1 MAFKQ
6 TPRYYKGLYAPL
18 NSSIIIIKQLFSAF
32 TNELRVLTII
42 FSFVFLQNCTKY
54 LVSCKA
60 AMCAF
65 LLEAWCCDC
74 FQRTTKYWRIK
85 TFRLSVVLA
94 VVFFFWKSTYR
105 VTSVRHRTYS
115 KRTLVFD
122 SFSRKWEISSVFF
135 FKNPSSALSRS
146 AVSISLSALL
156 IEKHSPFQFL
166 RLRQWKIKKGKGAGV
181 DPTVKARDSKDPSSA
196 ADFSSFPLQPSFLR
210 KSVYGHKP
218 KPKWEV
224 SWPFSRRWNGQVC
237 RQNWFFIICQI
248 VFNCFQHRSGKIK
261 GRKRDEK
268 AWIVTS
274 HLPDNRVF
282 SCIVYVQVL
291 LWK

>member
-105 VTSVRHRTYS
+105 DTPVTSVRHRTYS

-135 FKNPSSALSRS
+135 SKIPLLLCPEVPSPSAYQLFWLKNIL
-146 AVSISLSALL
+146 
-156 IEKHSPFQFL
+156 H
-166 RLRQWKIKKGKGAGV
+166 
-181 DPTVKARDSKDPSSA
+181 
-196 ADFSSFPLQPSFLR
+196 SSFW
-210 KSVYGHKP
+210 G
-218 KPKWEV
+218 
-224 SWPFSRRWNGQVC
+224 
-237 RQNWFFIICQI
+237 
-248 VFNCFQHRSGKIK
+248 
-261 GRKRDEK
+261 
-268 AWIVTS
+268 
-274 HLPDNRVF
+274 
-282 SCIVYVQVL
+282 
-291 LWK
+291 

>member
-105 VTSVRHRTYS
+105 DTPVTSVRHRTYS

-135 FKNPSSALSRS
+135 QKSLFCFVQKCRLHQPISSSDWKTFSIPVFEAKAMKN
-146 AVSISLSALL
+146 
-156 IEKHSPFQFL
+156 
-166 RLRQWKIKKGKGAGV
+166 KK
-181 DPTVKARDSKDPSSA
+181 
-196 ADFSSFPLQPSFLR
+196 
-210 KSVYGHKP
+210 
-218 KPKWEV
+218 
-224 SWPFSRRWNGQVC
+224 
-237 RQNWFFIICQI
+237 
-248 VFNCFQHRSGKIK
+248 
-261 GRKRDEK
+261 RKRC
-268 AWIVTS
+268 WS
-274 HLPDNRVF
+274 RPN
-282 SCIVYVQVL
+282 C
-291 LWK
+291 